1 MLFSGMTDEQKEYE
15 ANQLANLIHQLHEL
29 GAIKPGKIGPD
40 GTPISIDHVL
50 ELRDGDN
57 NQRIDDLEQDDSDA
71 D

>member
-1 MLFSGMTDEQKEYE
+1 MTDEQKEYE

-50 ELRDGDN
+50 ELRDGGDN
-57 NQRIDDLEQDDSDA
+57 NGQRIGDLEQDDDSDA